1 MAECSIPT
9 IPDKEISGD
18 NLYGPRICDQPFVDW
33 AWPAYKFNSDYWRN
47 GFGFDDVCNTDLPAA
62 RTLSGI
68 WLLNYS
74 AENYQD
80 EEYSSSC
87 LNWGCRYVRE
97 QARDLRAHCGD
108 GTAIATSFGGR
119 IELYLGCF
127 YTKDVPGRAET
138 LMHESRHEG
147 GKPHDATFPSWS
159 SFPVGA
165 TGADS
170 SWGYEG
176 AWMYGALYLW
186 WFYAAGVRTTPAIRA
201 AARVRAQFVIDNA
214 FATHPG
220 YVI

>member
-97 QARDLRAHCGD
+97 QARDLRAYCGD
-108 GTAIATSFGGR
+108 GTAIAASLGGR

-186 WFYAAGVRTTPAIRA
+186 WFYAAGVRTTPAIRD

>member
-1 MAECSIPT
+1 MAECSVPA

-18 NLYGPRICDQPFVDW
+18 NLYGQRICDQPFVDW
-33 AWPAYKFNSDYWRN
+33 AWPAYRFNSDYWRN

-97 QARDLRAHCGD
+97 QARDLQAHCGD
-108 GTAIATSFGGR
+108 GTAIAASFGGR

-186 WFYAAGVRTTPAIRA
+186 WFYAAGARTTPAIRD
-201 AARVRAQFVIDNA
+201 AARVRAQFVIDNV

>member
-33 AWPAYKFNSDYWRN
+33 AWPAYKFNSNYWQN

-80 EEYSSSC
+80 EEYTGSC
-87 LNWGCRYVRE
+87 LNWACRYVRE
-97 QARDLRAHCGD
+97 QARDLRAFCGD
-108 GTAIATSFGGR
+108 GTAIAASFGGR

-170 SWGYEG
+170 TWGYEG

-186 WFYAAGVRTTPAIRA
+186 WFYAAGVRTTPAIRD